1 MKKIIFLFLNFI
13 LVLNTVHAQTS
24 IDFNHIYQSGNN
36 QWMNVD
42 SSAKEVYFNNKVN
55 GEFNTSFNYMP
66 GVNNLNIEL
75 RIKEKKNIQKYRY
88 TILQDEKP
96 IVVNKQFDNILDY
109 TNEQFTGSI
118 VNLGVFPMKGKSITT
133 LIYNIEKPLDIYKNI
148 YYSKEIPK
156 AKILSFS
163 HRLYSGDKIPIK
175 NNSNETT
182 NINFSKDDFGL
193 RVTKDKSVIDNIY
206 AIVIKDKRTNEII
219 YNSTAWKY
227 DLFDSEG
234 DFPYIDIE
242 EYVFPKSGEYEII
255 IRPSIRWESSSD
267 GPEKYIIRQAI
278 SVTLAEESFS
288 EKDLIILGGVST
300 LGVGAFFFSNA
311 LFC

>member
-13 LVLNTVHAQTS
+13 LALNTVHAQTG
-24 IDFNHIYQSGNN
+24 IDFDHIYESGNN
-36 QWMNVD
+36 QWMNVN
-42 SSAKEVYFNNKVN
+42 SGAKEIYFNNKVH
-55 GEFNTSFNYMP
+55 GEFNTSFNYIP
-66 GVNNLNIEL
+66 GVNKLSIEL
-75 RIKEKKNIQKYRY
+75 RIKEKKNAQKYRY

-96 IVVNKQFDNILDY
+96 IVVNKQFGDIIDY
-109 TNEQFTGSI
+109 TNGQFSGSI
-118 VNLGVFPMKGKSITT
+118 VTLGVFPIKGKSITT
-133 LIYNIEKPLDIYKNI
+133 LIYNIENPSDIYKNI
-148 YYSKEIPK
+148 YYSKEIPRP
-156 AKILSFS
+156 KILSFS

-175 NNSNETT
+175 NNSNEITKV
-182 NINFSKDDFGL
+182 NFSKHDFGL

-227 DLFDSEG
+227 DLFDSEE

-255 IRPSIRWESSSD
+255 IRPSIRWGAAE
-267 GPEKYIIRQAI
+267 GPEKYIIRQTI
-278 SVTLAEESFS
+278 SVTLAEESFTK
-288 EKDLIILGGVST
+288 KDLIILGGVST
-300 LGVGAFFFSNA
+300 LGVGTFFFSSA